1 MPFAPHGASAPDPS
15 TQPLTEPVTE
25 IDTVIESFA
34 DLLSDAP
41 TTLGSSVGDVRSTL
55 SGTLQDDVAR
65 FLASP
70 DSSDLLPV
78 LAASIRHSKAL
89 ALHLTLADGTLRL
102 VTLPRMQA
110 YACDRDLH
118 AFFGPSMTALRLQRI
133 DEGTHAAIDVTGFQ
147 RGMLSDLV
155 WQVALFGS
163 RQQLL
168 PEIDGPMA
176 YRITGRAFRE
186 APVLPGIAEVMKRLS
201 GAPARLDELTP
212 WGAPPDLAPRVLNAL
227 YLRSALIVTR
237 ACAPRPRNSSS
248 LWR

>member
-1 MPFAPHGASAPDPS
+1 MPFAPRFPHAS

-34 DLLSDAP
+34 DLLTDAP
-41 TTLGSSVGDVRSTL
+41 TTLSDSHGDVRSTL

-65 FLASP
+65 FLATP
-70 DSSDLLPV
+70 DPSDLLPV
-78 LAASIRHSKAL
+78 LAASIRHSKSL
-89 ALHLTLADGTLRL
+89 ALHLTLADGTMRL

-118 AFFGPSMTALRLQRI
+118 AFFGPSMTTLRLQRI

-163 RQQLL
+163 RHQLL
-168 PEIDGPMA
+168 PEIEGPMA

-212 WGAPPDLAPRVLNAL
+212 WGAPADLAPRVLNAL

-237 ACAPRPRNSSS
+237 ACAPRPRNPGS

>member
-1 MPFAPHGASAPDPS
+1 MPFARRLTHLP

-34 DLLSDAP
+34 DMLGDSP
-41 TTLGSSVGDVRSTL
+41 TTLSGSQVDVRSTL

-70 DSSDLLPV
+70 DPSDLLPV
-78 LAASIRHSKAL
+78 IAASIRHSKAL
-89 ALHLTLADGTLRL
+89 ALHLTLADGMLRL

-118 AFFGPSMTALRLQRI
+118 AFFGPSMATLRLQRV
-133 DEGTHAAIDVTGFQ
+133 DEGTHAAIDVTGFH

-163 RQQLL
+163 RRQLL
-168 PEIDGPMA
+168 PEIEGTLA

-186 APVLPGIAEVMKRLS
+186 APVLPGIAEVLKRLS
-201 GAPARLDELTP
+201 GAPARLEELTP

-237 ACAPRPRNSSS
+237 ACAPRPRPPGS